1 MKEMYD
7 EIAQLLGSMAKAL
20 DMPDDQVAKAIEDGQ
35 VRMEMGT
42 DERGERYVRVS
53 REGRAAR
60 LYAGAILHE
69 NESVPVEDEDC
80 GGGCSC
86 GR

>member
-7 EIAQLLGSMAKAL
+7 EIAQLLGGIAKAL
-20 DMPDDQVAKAIEDGQ
+20 DMPDDQVAKAIEDGAIQ
-35 VRMEMGT
+35 LEMGA
-42 DERGERYVRVS
+42 DERGERYIRVS
-53 REGRAAR
+53 RDGRAAR

-69 NESVPVEDEDC
+69 NETTPVEDEDC
-80 GGGCSC
+80 GGCNC

>member
-7 EIAQLLGSMAKAL
+7 EIAQLLGGIAKAL
-20 DMPDDQVAKAIEDGQ
+20 DMPDDQVAKAVEEGKI
-35 VRMEMGT
+35 RMEMGT
-42 DERGERYVRVS
+42 DERGERYIRVS
-53 REGRAAR
+53 RDGRAAR

-69 NESVPVEDEDC
+69 TAPVEDEDC